1 MKMTLKNLTPSPDL
15 SGLSAAELLTVIAGF
30 QQQLALKDEALQSK
44 DEALQSKEEAIQR
57 RDAHILLLEELL
69 RLRRI
74 QRFAASSEKL
84 HQLQLFDEAEQEAEI
99 DSLLA
104 QLPNDLPQTAEPT
117 VEAKAKPRQ
126 RGFSAS
132 LLRERI
138 ELTLSDE
145 QKAGASKVFFTKVK
159 EELQFIPAQLKVLEI
174 WQEKAVF
181 ERDGEEVIL
190 AANRPVHPLGKCIA
204 TPSLLGYII
213 TSKYADGLPLYRLE
227 QMFKRLGQE
236 VSRTSMAHWIIRLDE
251 VFQPLMN
258 LLREEQNHATY
269 LQADETRI
277 QVLKEE
283 GKTAQSDKWMWV
295 TRGGPPG
302 RPSVLFEYDPSRAGS
317 VPVRLLDGFSGI
329 LQADGYSGYSQVCKE
344 SGLTRIGC
352 WDHARRKFIEATQA
366 APSVAKGK
374 SKPGASKAD
383 VALGYIGK
391 LYAIEREQKERSDAE
406 RYQARQTRSMPLLA
420 ELKTWL
426 DNNVGKVMKG
436 SLTRQAMEYTL
447 GQWPHLVGYCVR
459 GDLHISNILAEN
471 AIRPFAVGRKAWL
484 FADSAQGAKASATC
498 YSLLETAKA
507 NDLEPSA
514 YINYV
519 LAQIGEADSLE
530 KLEAL
535 LPWNVPLEPIAKKVV
550 QYNEGK

>member
-15 SGLSAAELLTVIAGF
+15 SGLSAAELLAVIAGF
-30 QQQLALKDEALQSK
+30 QQQLAL
-44 DEALQSKEEAIQR
+44 KEEAIQR

-84 HQLQLFDEAEQEAEI
+84 HQLPLFDEAELEA
-99 DSLLA
+99 DMDALLA
-104 QLPNDLPQTAEPT
+104 QLPDDLPQTA
-117 VEAKAKPRQ
+117 EAKAKPRQ

-317 VPVRLLDGFSGI
+317 VPVRLLEGFSGI

-344 SGLTRIGC
+344 SSLTRIGC
-352 WDHARRKFIEATQA
+352 WDHARRKFIEATRA
-366 APSVAKGK
+366 APKGK
-374 SKPGASKAD
+374 GKGKDKSKSKASTGLAD

-535 LPWNVPLEPIAKKVV
+535 LPWNVPLEPIAKKVA

>member
-15 SGLSAAELLTVIAGF
+15 SGLSAAELLAVIAGF
-30 QQQLALKDEALQSK
+30 QQQLALKD
-44 DEALQSKEEAIQR
+44 EAIQR

-84 HQLQLFDEAEQEAEI
+84 HQLQLFDEAELEAEI

-145 QKAGASKVFFTKVK
+145 QKVGASKVFFTKVK

-277 QVLKEE
+277 QVLKEK

-426 DNNVGKVMKG
+426 ENNVGKVMKG
-436 SLTRQAMEYTL
+436 SLTRKAMEYTL
-447 GQWPHLVGYCVR
+447 GQWSYLVGYCER
-459 GDLHISNILAEN
+459 GDLHISNVLAEN

-514 YINYV
+514 YINHV
-519 LAQIGEADSLE
+519 LAQIGEADTLE

-535 LPWNVPLEPIAKKVV
+535 LPWNVPLEPIAKKVA

>member
-1 MKMTLKNLTPSPDL
+1 MKMTPKNLTPSPDL
-15 SGLSAAELLTVIAGF
+15 SGLSAAELLAVIAGF
-30 QQQLALKDEALQSK
+30 QQQLALK

-84 HQLQLFDEAEQEAEI
+84 HQLQLFDEAELEADI

-104 QLPNDLPQTAEPT
+104 QLPDDLPQTA
-117 VEAKAKPRQ
+117 EAKAKPRQ

-181 ERDGEEVIL
+181 ERDGEEVII
-190 AANRPVHPLGKCIA
+190 AANRPEHPLGKCIA

-258 LLREEQNHATY
+258 LLREEQNNATY

-366 APSVAKGK
+366 VPSVAKGK

-406 RYQARQTRSMPLLA
+406 RYQARQTRSVPLLA

-426 DNNVGKVMKG
+426 ENNVGKVMKG
-436 SLTRQAMEYTL
+436 SLTRKAMEYTL
-447 GQWPHLVGYCVR
+447 GQWSYLVGYCER
-459 GDLHISNILAEN
+459 GDLHISNVLAEN

-514 YINYV
+514 YINHV
-519 LAQIGEADSLE
+519 LAQIGEADTLE

-535 LPWNVPLEPIAKKVV
+535 LPWNVPLEPIAKKVA

>member
-1 MKMTLKNLTPSPDL
+1 MKMTPKNLTPSPDL
-15 SGLSAAELLTVIAGF
+15 SGLSAAELLAVIAGF
-30 QQQLALKDEALQSK
+30 QQQLAL
-44 DEALQSKEEAIQR
+44 KEEAIQR

-84 HQLQLFDEAEQEAEI
+84 HQLQLFDEAELEA
-99 DSLLA
+99 DMDALLA
-104 QLPNDLPQTAEPT
+104 QLPDDLPQTA
-117 VEAKAKPRQ
+117 EAKAKPRQ

-283 GKTAQSDKWMWV
+283 GKTAQSDKWIWV

-302 RPSVLFEYDPSRAGS
+302 RSSVLFAYDPSRAGS
-317 VPVRLLDGFSGI
+317 VPVRLLEGFSGI

-352 WDHARRKFIEATQA
+352 WDHARRKFIEATRA
-366 APSVAKGK
+366 APKGKDKGK
-374 SKPGASKAD
+374 SKASTGLAD

-426 DNNVGKVMKG
+426 ENNVGKVMKG
-436 SLTRQAMEYTL
+436 SLTRKAMEYTL
-447 GQWPHLVGYCVR
+447 GQWSYLVGYCER
-459 GDLHISNILAEN
+459 GDLHISNVLAEN

-514 YINYV
+514 YINHV
-519 LAQIGEADSLE
+519 LAQIGEADTLE

-535 LPWNVPLEPIAKKVV
+535 LPWNVPLEPIAKKVA

>member
-1 MKMTLKNLTPSPDL
+1 MKMTPKNLTPSPNL
-15 SGLSAAELLTVIAGF
+15 SGLSAAELLAVIAGF
-30 QQQLALKDEALQSK
+30 QQQLALK

-84 HQLQLFDEAEQEAEI
+84 HQLQLFDEAELEA
-99 DSLLA
+99 DMDALLA
-104 QLPNDLPQTAEPT
+104 QLPDDLPQTA
-117 VEAKAKPRQ
+117 EAKAKPRQ

-236 VSRTSMAHWIIRLDE
+236 VSRTNMAHWIIRLDE

-317 VPVRLLDGFSGI
+317 VPVRLLEGFSGI

-352 WDHARRKFIEATQA
+352 WDHARRKFIEATRA
-366 APSVAKGK
+366 APKGKGKDKGKDKGK
-374 SKPGASKAD
+374 SKASTGLAD

-519 LAQIGEADSLE
+519 LAQIGEVDSLE

-535 LPWNVPLEPIAKKVV
+535 LPWNVPLEPIAKKVA

>member
-1 MKMTLKNLTPSPDL
+1 MKTTPENLTPSPDL
-15 SGLSAAELLTVIAGF
+15 NGLCAAELLAVIAGF
-30 QQQLALKDEALQSK
+30 QQQLALK

-84 HQLQLFDEAEQEAEI
+84 HQLQLFDEAELEA
-99 DSLLA
+99 DMDALLA
-104 QLPNDLPQTAEPT
+104 QLPDDLPQTA
-117 VEAKAKPRQ
+117 EAKAKPRQ

-277 QVLKEE
+277 QVLKEK

-426 DNNVGKVMKG
+426 ENNVGKVMKG
-436 SLTRQAMEYTL
+436 SLTRKAMEYTL
-447 GQWPHLVGYCVR
+447 GQWSYLVGYCER
-459 GDLHISNILAEN
+459 GDLHISNVLAEN

-514 YINYV
+514 YINHV
-519 LAQIGEADSLE
+519 LAQIGEADTLE

-535 LPWNVPLEPIAKKVV
+535 LPWNVPLEPIAKKVA

>member
-15 SGLSAAELLTVIAGF
+15 SGLSAAELLAVIAGF
-30 QQQLALKDEALQSK
+30 QQQLALK

-84 HQLQLFDEAEQEAEI
+84 HQLQLFDEAELEA
-99 DSLLA
+99 DMDALLA
-104 QLPNDLPQTAEPT
+104 QLPDDLPQKTA
-117 VEAKAKPRQ
+117 EAKAKPRQ

-329 LQADGYSGYSQVCKE
+329 LQADGYSGYSQVCKQ

-420 ELKTWL
+420 EFKTWL

-436 SLTRQAMEYTL
+436 SLTRKAMEYTL
-447 GQWPHLVGYCVR
+447 GQWSYLVGYCER
-459 GDLHISNILAEN
+459 GDLHISNVLAEN

-514 YINYV
+514 YINHV

-535 LPWNVPLEPIAKKVV
+535 LPWNVPLEPIAKKVA

>member
-1 MKMTLKNLTPSPDL
+1 MKTTPENLTPSPDL
-15 SGLSAAELLTVIAGF
+15 SGLGAAELLAVIAGF
-30 QQQLALKDEALQSK
+30 QQQLALK

-84 HQLQLFDEAEQEAEI
+84 HQLQLFDEAELEA
-99 DSLLA
+99 DMDALLA
-104 QLPNDLPQTAEPT
+104 QLPDDLPQTA
-117 VEAKAKPRQ
+117 EAKAKPRQ

-236 VSRTSMAHWIIRLDE
+236 VSRTNMAHWIIRLDE

-317 VPVRLLDGFSGI
+317 VPVRLLEGFSGI

-352 WDHARRKFIEATQA
+352 WDHARRKFIEATRA
-366 APSVAKGK
+366 APKGKGKDKGK
-374 SKPGASKAD
+374 SKGKSKASTGLAD

-447 GQWPHLVGYCVR
+447 GQWPYLVGYCER
-459 GDLHISNILAEN
+459 GDLHISNVLAEN

-519 LAQIGEADSLE
+519 LAQIGDADSLE

-535 LPWNVPLEPIAKKVV
+535 LPWNVPLEPIAKKVA

>member
-1 MKMTLKNLTPSPDL
+1 MTLKNLTPSPDL
-15 SGLSAAELLTVIAGF
+15 SGLSAAELLAVIAGF
-30 QQQLALKDEALQSK
+30 QQQLALK

-84 HQLQLFDEAEQEAEI
+84 HQLQLFDEAELEA
-99 DSLLA
+99 DMDALLA
-104 QLPNDLPQTAEPT
+104 QLPDDLPQTA
-117 VEAKAKPRQ
+117 EAKAKPRQ

-181 ERDGEEVIL
+181 ERDGEEVII

-258 LLREEQNHATY
+258 LLREEQNHAAY

-329 LQADGYSGYSQVCKE
+329 LQADGYSGYSQVCKQ

-391 LYAIEREQKERSDAE
+391 LYAIEREQKEHSDAE
-406 RYQARQTRSMPLLA
+406 RYQARQTRSMPLLV
-420 ELKTWL
+420 EFKTWL

-436 SLTRQAMEYTL
+436 SLTRKAMEYTL
-447 GQWPHLVGYCVR
+447 GQWPYLVGYCER
-459 GDLHISNILAEN
+459 GDLHISNVLAEN

>member
-84 HQLQLFDEAEQEAEI
+84 HQLQLFDEAELEA
-99 DSLLA
+99 DMDALLA
-104 QLPNDLPQTAEPT
+104 QLPDDLPQTA
-117 VEAKAKPRQ
+117 EAKAKPRQ

-302 RPSVLFEYDPSRAGS
+302 RPAVLFEYDPSRAGS

-329 LQADGYSGYSQVCKE
+329 LQADGYSGYSQVCKQ

-366 APSVAKGK
+366 APTVAKGK
-374 SKPGASKAD
+374 SKSGASKAD

-420 ELKTWL
+420 EFKTWL

-436 SLTRQAMEYTL
+436 SLTRKAMEYTL

-535 LPWNVPLEPIAKKVV
+535 LPWNVPLEPIAKKVA

>member
-1 MKMTLKNLTPSPDL
+1 MKMTPKNLTPSPDL
-15 SGLSAAELLTVIAGF
+15 SGLSAAELLAVIAGF
-30 QQQLALKDEALQSK
+30 QQQLALK

-84 HQLQLFDEAEQEAEI
+84 HQLQLFDEAELEA
-99 DSLLA
+99 DMDALLA
-104 QLPNDLPQTAEPT
+104 QLPDDLPQTA
-117 VEAKAKPRQ
+117 EAKAKPRQ

-317 VPVRLLDGFSGI
+317 VPVRLLEGFSGI
-329 LQADGYSGYSQVCKE
+329 LQADGYSGYSLVCKE

-366 APSVAKGK
+366 TPSVAKGK
-374 SKPGASKAD
+374 SKPGASKAG

-420 ELKTWL
+420 EFKTWL

-535 LPWNVPLEPIAKKVV
+535 LPWNVPLEPIAKKVA

>member
-15 SGLSAAELLTVIAGF
+15 SGLSAAELLAVIAGF
-30 QQQLALKDEALQSK
+30 QQQLALK

-84 HQLQLFDEAEQEAEI
+84 HQLQLFDEAELEA
-99 DSLLA
+99 DMDALLA
-104 QLPNDLPQTAEPT
+104 QLPDDLPQTAD
-117 VEAKAKPRQ
+117 AKAKPRQ

-258 LLREEQNHATY
+258 LLREEQNHAMY

-317 VPVRLLDGFSGI
+317 VPVRLLDGFSGV
-329 LQADGYSGYSQVCKE
+329 LQADGYSGYSQVCKQ

-366 APSVAKGK
+366 TPSVAKGK

-383 VALGYIGK
+383 VALGYISK

-420 ELKTWL
+420 EFKTWL

-436 SLTRQAMEYTL
+436 SLTRKAMEYTL
-447 GQWPHLVGYCVR
+447 GQWPYLVGYCER
-459 GDLHISNILAEN
+459 GDLHISNVLAEN
-471 AIRPFAVGRKAWL
+471 AIRPFAMGRKAWL

-514 YINYV
+514 YINHV

-535 LPWNVPLEPIAKKVV
+535 LPWNVPLEPIAKKVA

>member
-15 SGLSAAELLTVIAGF
+15 SGLSAAELLAVIAGF
-30 QQQLALKDEALQSK
+30 QQQLALK

-84 HQLQLFDEAEQEAEI
+84 HQLQLFDEAELEA
-99 DSLLA
+99 DMDALLA
-104 QLPNDLPQTAEPT
+104 QLPDDLPQTAD
-117 VEAKAKPRQ
+117 AKAKPRQ

-258 LLREEQNHATY
+258 LLREEQNHAMY

-317 VPVRLLDGFSGI
+317 VPVRLLDGFSGV
-329 LQADGYSGYSQVCKE
+329 LQADGYSGYSQVCKQ

-366 APSVAKGK
+366 TPSVAKGK

-383 VALGYIGK
+383 VALGYISK

-420 ELKTWL
+420 EFKTWL

-436 SLTRQAMEYTL
+436 SLTRKAMEYTL
-447 GQWPHLVGYCVR
+447 GQWPYLVGYCER
-459 GDLHISNILAEN
+459 GDLHISNVLAEN
-471 AIRPFAVGRKAWL
+471 AIRPFAMGRKAWL

-514 YINYV
+514 YINHV

-535 LPWNVPLEPIAKKVV
+535 LPWNVPLEPIAKKVAL
-550 QYNEGK
+550 YNEGK

>member
-15 SGLSAAELLTVIAGF
+15 SGLSAAELLAVIAGF
-30 QQQLALKDEALQSK
+30 QQQLAL
-44 DEALQSKEEAIQR
+44 KEEAIQR

-84 HQLQLFDEAEQEAEI
+84 HQLQLFDEAELEA
-99 DSLLA
+99 DMDALLA
-104 QLPNDLPQTAEPT
+104 QLPDDLPQTA
-117 VEAKAKPRQ
+117 EAKAKPRQ

-138 ELTLSDE
+138 ELTLSEE

-317 VPVRLLDGFSGI
+317 VPVRLLEGFSGI
-329 LQADGYSGYSQVCKE
+329 LQADGYSGYGQVCKQ

-352 WDHARRKFIEATQA
+352 WDHARRKFIEATRA
-366 APSVAKGK
+366 APKGK
-374 SKPGASKAD
+374 DKGKDKSKSKASTGLAD

-535 LPWNVPLEPIAKKVV
+535 LPWNVPLEPIAKKVA

>member
-15 SGLSAAELLTVIAGF
+15 SGLSAAELLAVIAGF
-30 QQQLALKDEALQSK
+30 QQQLALK

-84 HQLQLFDEAEQEAEI
+84 HQLQLFDEAELEA
-99 DSLLA
+99 DMDALLA
-104 QLPNDLPQTAEPT
+104 QLPDDLPQTA
-117 VEAKAKPRQ
+117 EAKAKPRQ

-317 VPVRLLDGFSGI
+317 VPVRLLDGFSGV
-329 LQADGYSGYSQVCKE
+329 LQADGYSGYSQVCKQ

-366 APSVAKGK
+366 TPSVAKGK

-420 ELKTWL
+420 EFKTWL

-436 SLTRQAMEYTL
+436 SLTRKAMEYTL
-447 GQWPHLVGYCVR
+447 GQWPYLVGYCER

-514 YINYV
+514 YINHV

-535 LPWNVPLEPIAKKVV
+535 LPWNVPLEPIAKKVA

>member
-15 SGLSAAELLTVIAGF
+15 SGLSAAELLAVIAGF
-30 QQQLALKDEALQSK
+30 QQQLAL
-44 DEALQSKEEAIQR
+44 KEEAIQR

-84 HQLQLFDEAEQEAEI
+84 HQLQLFDEAELEA
-99 DSLLA
+99 DMDALLA
-104 QLPNDLPQTAEPT
+104 QLPDDLPQTA
-117 VEAKAKPRQ
+117 EAKAKPRQ

-302 RPSVLFEYDPSRAGS
+302 RPSVLFAYDPSRAGS
-317 VPVRLLDGFSGI
+317 VPMRLLEGFSGI

-352 WDHARRKFIEATQA
+352 WDHARRKFIEATRA
-366 APSVAKGK
+366 APKGK
-374 SKPGASKAD
+374 DKGKDKSKSKASTGLAD

-535 LPWNVPLEPIAKKVV
+535 LPWNVPLEPIAKKVA

>member
-15 SGLSAAELLTVIAGF
+15 SGLSAAELLAVIAGF
-30 QQQLALKDEALQSK
+30 QQQLAL
-44 DEALQSKEEAIQR
+44 KEEAIQR

-84 HQLQLFDEAEQEAEI
+84 HQLQLFDEAELEA
-99 DSLLA
+99 DMDALLA
-104 QLPNDLPQTAEPT
+104 QLPDDLPQTA
-117 VEAKAKPRQ
+117 EAKAKPRQ

-236 VSRTSMAHWIIRLDE
+236 VSRTNMAHWIIRLDE

-302 RPSVLFEYDPSRAGS
+302 RSSVLFAYDPSRAGS
-317 VPVRLLDGFSGI
+317 VPVRLLEGFSGI

-352 WDHARRKFIEATQA
+352 WDHARRKFIEATRA
-366 APSVAKGK
+366 APKGKDKGK
-374 SKPGASKAD
+374 SKASTGLAD

-426 DNNVGKVMKG
+426 ENNVGKVMKG
-436 SLTRQAMEYTL
+436 SLTRKAMEYTL
-447 GQWPHLVGYCVR
+447 GQWSYLVGYCER

-507 NDLEPSA
+507 NELEPSA
-514 YINYV
+514 YINHV
-519 LAQIGEADSLE
+519 LAQIGAADTLE

-535 LPWNVPLEPIAKKVV
+535 LPWNVPLEPIAKKVT

>member
-15 SGLSAAELLTVIAGF
+15 SGLSAAELLAVIAGF
-30 QQQLALKDEALQSK
+30 QQQLALK

-84 HQLQLFDEAEQEAEI
+84 HQLQLFDEAELEA
-99 DSLLA
+99 DMDALLA
-104 QLPNDLPQTAEPT
+104 QLPDDLPQKTA
-117 VEAKAKPRQ
+117 EAKAKPRQ

-181 ERDGEEVIL
+181 ERDGEEVII

-258 LLREEQNHATY
+258 LLREEQNHAAY

-317 VPVRLLDGFSGI
+317 VPVRLLDGFSGV
-329 LQADGYSGYSQVCKE
+329 LQADGYSGYSQVCKQ

-366 APSVAKGK
+366 TPSVAKGK
-374 SKPGASKAD
+374 SKAGASKAD
-383 VALGYIGK
+383 VALGYISK

-420 ELKTWL
+420 EFKTWL

-436 SLTRQAMEYTL
+436 SLTRKAMEYTL
-447 GQWPHLVGYCVR
+447 GQWPYLVGYCER
-459 GDLHISNILAEN
+459 GDLHISNVLAEN

-535 LPWNVPLEPIAKKVV
+535 LPWNVPLEPIAKKVA